1 MKKLGIVCLTTVC
14 ILALAACAEQAAS
27 RARVATPSTTAATT
41 SLNMIPAGTSLQVR
55 TNDRIVADS
64 NSVGRTYSGEIAG
77 DVLNSSG
84 ANLIPKGSPVTFV
97 VLSTSRGGVTGGGE
111 LQLGIQS
118 IDVNGTNYAV
128 TGSDLEKGEGLGANR
143 RTATMVGGGAAL
155 GTLLG
160 AIAGGGTGAA
170 IGAAAGAAAGA
181 GAQVLTQGKQINVPA
196 ESVLTFQLGQDLY
209 LRRR

>member
-1 MKKLGIVCLTTVC
+1 MKKLGIVCLTTVS
-14 ILALAACAEQAAS
+14 IVTLVACAEQAAS

-64 NSVGRTYSGEIAG
+64 NSVGRTYSGQIAG

-84 ANLIPKGSPVTFV
+84 STLIPRGSPVTFV

-118 IDVNGTNYAV
+118 IDVIGKMLGIGEESGLPLSGEQ
-128 TGSDLEKGEGLGANR
+128 TGNMPGPEWMQPPPEVR
-143 RTATMVGGGAAL
+143 HP
-155 GTLLG
+155 
-160 AIAGGGTGAA
+160 
-170 IGAAAGAAAGA
+170 AGA
-181 GAQVLTQGKQINVPA
+181 
-196 ESVLTFQLGQDLY
+196 
-209 LRRR
+209 

>member
-1 MKKLGIVCLTTVC
+1 MKKIAIVCLTTVC
-14 ILALAACAEQAAS
+14 ILELVACAEQAAS
-27 RARVATPSTTAATT
+27 RARVATPTTTAATT
-41 SLNMIPAGTSLQVR
+41 HLNMIPAGTSLQVR

-64 NSVGRTYSGEIAG
+64 ASAGRTYSGEMAG
-77 DVLNSSG
+77 DVVNSTG
-84 ANLIPKGSPVTFV
+84 DTLIPKGSPVTFV
-97 VLSTSRGGVTGGGE
+97 ALSTSRGGVTGGGE

-118 IDVNGTNYAV
+118 INVNGTNYAV
-128 TGSDLEKGEGLGANR
+128 TGSDVEKGEGLGANK

-181 GAQVLTQGKQINVPA
+181 GAQVLTQGRQINVPA